1 MFQEKKRK
9 VEELEGL
16 LDAQREATQQEMQD
30 HKLLKMEFDY
40 YIKSAEKDLQTQSA
54 KHDVELD
61 RAKLQGI
68 MEARGP
74 VLRPAV
80 SLNRSRSEEYVDDDV
95 LEQAFSR
102 PS

>member
-1 MFQEKKRK
+1 MQKKAK

-16 LDAQREATQQEMQD
+16 LEAQREATQAEMND

-40 YIKSAEKDLQTQSA
+40 YVKSAEKDLQTQSA

-74 VLRPAV
+74 VLRPTA
-80 SLNRSRSEEYVDDDV
+80 SLNRSRSEEFIDEDV
-95 LEQAFSR
+95 LDQAFAR
-102 PS
+102 PR